1 MTNELLYE
9 HHKYD
14 ALTYD
19 EFLKA
24 LSIKYQQYYELDFV
38 PNKDDM
44 IDYVVNSNLQYF
56 TDDYSTEVRT
66 IEFSKVGKAPEV
78 ITFNVKDIYDDDGY
92 LINEVFYID

>member
-9 HHKYD
+9 HHKD
-14 ALTYD
+14 DPLTYKQ
-19 EFLKA
+19 LLLA
-24 LSIKYQQYYELDFV
+24 LAIKYKQYYELDFV

-56 TDDYSTEVRT
+56 DDDYETEVRT

-78 ITFNVKDIYDDDGY
+78 IKFRVKDIYDNDGY